1 MRTVRVEWEGPIS
14 LDEVKE
20 LDDKDEDCGLYQIYG
35 RHIIFGDDSLLY
47 IGMTTSTFRSRF
59 FSGREPHIEWL
70 VEEEGVLSVYVGRI
84 VEEDYEHDPP
94 HWSDWENVL
103 KDAEALTIYWHSPP
117 YNSRNIDTYK
127 GQFLKVVNLGDLGSL
142 EQEYISSNR
151 TRWGYPKN
159 DDE

>member
-1 MRTVRVEWEGPIS
+1 MRSVRIEWEGPLS

-20 LDDKDEDCGLYQIYG
+20 LADGDEDCGLYQIYG

-70 VEEEGVLSVYVGRI
+70 VEEEGVSVYVGRI
-84 VEEDYEHDPP
+84 VEEDYKHDPP
-94 HWSDWENVL
+94 HWSDWQNVL

-117 YNSRNIDTYK
+117 YNSSNIETYN
-127 GQFLKVVNLGDLGSL
+127 GQRLKVVNLGNPGDLCA
-142 EQEYISSNR
+142 EYISDNR
-151 TRWGYPKN
+151 KR
-159 DDE
+159 

>member
-1 MRTVRVEWEGPIS
+1 MRSVRIEWEGPLS

-20 LDDKDEDCGLYQIYG
+20 LADGDEDCGLYQIYG

-70 VEEEGVLSVYVGRI
+70 VEEEGVSVYVGRI
-84 VEEDYEHDPP
+84 VEEDYKHDPP
-94 HWSDWENVL
+94 HWSDWQNVL

-117 YNSRNIDTYK
+117 YNSSNIETYN
-127 GQFLKVVNLGDLGSL
+127 GQQLKVVNLGNPGDLCA
-142 EQEYISSNR
+142 EYISDNR
-151 TRWGYPKN
+151 KM
-159 DDE
+159 